1 MINLRFTCANER
13 QNLIAEKF
21 VKTNHVH
28 DRGLMRKH
36 DDPISLKK
44 KKRSK
49 HKAHRRF
56 CTKISFEKF
65 SSDEIKKYFL
75 GFLILSGDFYQ
86 YLHNGDMTIVLDYS
100 NS

>member
-1 MINLRFTCANER
+1 MHSGYYPNFFRDYLTFNER

-44 KKRSK
+44 KRNEARKRRIGVFAQRK
-49 HKAHRRF
+49 VL
-56 CTKISFEKF
+56 TN
-65 SSDEIKKYFL
+65 
-75 GFLILSGDFYQ
+75 SGLMKLQNIF
-86 YLHNGDMTIVLDYS
+86 
-100 NS
+100 